1 MKFSVST
8 LCFFCLLLF
17 AAFERSQAQTPTL
30 SSIQNSIATLADNF
44 PQEKIYLQFDKP
56 SYAPGETIWFKAYIM
71 AAADPSTISKTL
83 YVDFITADGRIIKHC
98 INPVLQSGAAGSYDI
113 PLEFKNDF
121 VYVKAYTKWML
132 NFDSSFLYRKTLHI
146 IQQKPVAR
154 KQAVPAIKTDMQ
166 FLPEGGYMVN
176 AIECNVAFKAIH
188 YDGTPAHVTGA
199 VFNSKNQQVADIKTV
214 HDGMGA
220 FKLSPDADETYTAK
234 WKDDM
239 GNSYQTKLPAAKSTG
254 IVLKVSIQPTARS
267 FVVERPENAEGNF
280 QKLYIVA
287 TMQQHLVYA
296 AGINLSQVQVTG
308 GSIPVSAL
316 PSGILQVTL
325 FDSNWVAVAER
336 ITFINNDDY
345 SFDPE
350 VGFAELGT
358 EKRKENTLVISTP
371 DSITSNLSVSVT
383 DEGIGT
389 DSSDDIISRL
399 LLSGDL
405 KGNVYHPFYYF
416 QNNSDTL
423 QKQLD
428 LVMLTNGW
436 RGIAWDDVVH
446 NKFPQI
452 KYQNDT
458 GYLSLSGKVF
468 GATEQDLKK
477 GLFILMII
485 KGSKDTANRVQQAVV
500 DASSNFSNP
509 NIILYDTTKV
519 FYRISGTNEFA
530 NSSVVNFD
538 NSLSANHVIEEDTAA
553 NAFFADT
560 ATENYKRRLAAAQMR
575 NLKLQQGT
583 TLADVTVTTR
593 AKSPSQVMD
602 EKYASPLFSGSDG
615 YQFDVLDDRMANSSM
630 SVLQYLQGKIP
641 GLTITTSA
649 GIGDDGSA
657 SYRGGGSPDFFY
669 NETNIDF
676 NYLSTINMNDV
687 AYIKFLRP
695 PFIGSIGG
703 GSNGAVA
710 IYSRKGGD
718 VSSKPSGPGIPYKVI
733 IGYTAQKEF
742 YSPNYGTFDQ
752 RNDETDLRTTLYWA
766 PIILTTPSN
775 NTVRLKFYNNDFSR
789 GFRVILEG
797 MSTDG
802 KLTHIEKVI
811 E

>member
-8 LCFFCLLLF
+8 LCFFCLLF
-17 AAFERSQAQTPTL
+17 AAFEKSQAQTPTI
-30 SSIQNSIATLADNF
+30 SSIQNSIATLADNY
-44 PQEKIYLQFDKP
+44 PQERIYLQFDKP

-71 AAADPSTISKTL
+71 AAADPSAISKTL
-83 YVDFITADGRIIKHC
+83 YVDFITADGRVIKHC
-98 INPVLQSGAAGSYDI
+98 INPVLQSGAAGNYDL
-113 PLEFKNDF
+113 PLEFKNDYI
-121 VYVKAYTKWML
+121 YVKAYTKWML

-146 IQQKPVAR
+146 IQQKTVAR
-154 KQAVPAIKTDMQ
+154 KQAVPAVKTNMQ

-176 AIECNVAFKAIH
+176 GLECNVAVKAIH
-188 YDGTPAHVTGA
+188 YDGTPARVSGA
-199 VFNSKNQQVADIKTV
+199 VLNSKSQQVADIKTV

-220 FKLSPDADETYTAK
+220 FKLSPDAGETYTAK

-239 GNSYQTKLPAAKSTG
+239 GNSYQTKLPAAKSSG
-254 IVLKVSIQPTARS
+254 VALKVSIQPAARS
-267 FVVERPENAEGNF
+267 FVIERSEDAAGNF

-336 ITFINNDDY
+336 ITFINNNDY

-358 EKRKENTLVISTP
+358 EKRKENTLVIRTP

-383 DEGIGT
+383 DEGIGI

-436 RGIAWDDVVH
+436 RSIAWDDVVH

-452 KYQNDT
+452 RYQNDT
-458 GYLSLSGKVF
+458 SYLSLSGKVF
-468 GATEQDLKK
+468 GTTEQALKK

-485 KGSKDTANRVQQAVV
+485 KGDKDTTNRVQQTVV
-500 DASSNFSNP
+500 DASSNFNNP

-519 FYRISGTNEFA
+519 YYRISGTDEFA
-530 NSSVVNFD
+530 KSSVVSFD
-538 NSLSANHVIEEDTAA
+538 NSLNPNHVIAEDTAA

-560 ATENYKRRLAAAQMR
+560 ATENYKRKLAAEQMR
-575 NLKLQQGT
+575 NWKLQQGS
-583 TLADVTVTTR
+583 TLADVTVTTK
-593 AKSPSQVMD
+593 AKSPLQVMD
-602 EKYASPLFSGSDG
+602 EKYASPLFSGQDG
-615 YQFDVLDDRMANSSM
+615 YAFNVLDDRTANNSM

-641 GLTITTSA
+641 GLSITTSPTV
-649 GIGDDGSA
+649 GSTGSA
-657 SYRGGGSPDFFY
+657 SYRGGGSPDFFF
-669 NETNIDF
+669 NETNIDL
-676 NYLSTINMNDV
+676 NYLSSISMSDV

-703 GSNGAVA
+703 GANGAIA
-710 IYSRKGGD
+710 IYSRRGGD
-718 VSSKPSGPGIPYKVI
+718 VSTRPTGPGLPYKVI
-733 IGYTAQKEF
+733 IGYTAQKQF

-752 RNDETDLRTTLYWA
+752 RNDETDMRSTLYWA
-766 PIILTTPSN
+766 PTILTTPSN
-775 NTVRLKFYNNDFSR
+775 NTVRLKFYNNDFSH
-789 GFRVILEG
+789 GFRVVLEG

-802 KLTHIEKVI
+802 KLTHIEKVV